1 MMTALDTN
9 ILVRYLTQDDEAQ
22 FIKVLQMLNRKRATF
37 FACDLVLVETAWVL
51 GDLYGWKPEEIADAF
66 ACLATIPNL
75 IFENESRLRASLKA
89 FREGSDL
96 ADELIVRTS
105 RDLGAKE
112 LATFDK
118 GVIRRHKAFARLP

>member
-1 MMTALDTN
+1 MTALDTN
-9 ILVRYLTQDDEAQ
+9 ILVRYLTQDDEPQ

-51 GDLYGWKPEEIADAF
+51 GDLYGWTPEEIADAF
-66 ACLATIPNL
+66 ARLATIPNL

-118 GVIRRHKAFARLP
+118 GVIRRHQAFARLP

>member
-9 ILVRYLTQDDEAQ
+9 ILVRYLTRDDEAQ

-51 GDLYGWKPEEIADAF
+51 GDLYGWTSEEVADAF
-66 ACLATIPNL
+66 ARLATIPNL